1 MEAGEEVEVLGT
13 VEAGEVEE
21 EVLCSV
27 EAGEVE
33 EEEVPTIP
41 TFVPRQPWVI
51 SMVSATVT

>member
-1 MEAGEEVEVLGT
+1 MEAGEE
-13 VEAGEVEE
+13 EE

-27 EAGEVE
+27 EAGEV
-33 EEEVPTIP
+33 EEVPTIP

>member
-1 MEAGEEVEVLGT
+1 
-13 VEAGEVEE
+13 VEAGEE

-27 EAGEVE
+27 EAE